1 VGKFTKLYRFCILN
15 DDIMLELDCYNDET
29 VF

>member
-1 VGKFTKLYRFCILN
+1 MGKLTNLCTCCILN
-15 DDIMLELDCYNDET
+15 DDIMLKLDCYNDEI